1 MCGIVGYMNLNGA
14 MVDANIIDNMC
25 QTLVHRGPDEAG
37 TFVDKNIGIGMR
49 RLSIIDLK
57 TGTQPITNED
67 NTLYIVFN
75 GEIYNYRELKP
86 DLVNKGHIFR
96 TNSDTEVILH
106 LYEEH
111 SEGCLEY
118 LNGMFAFAIWDKRK
132 KKLFCARD
140 RLGIKPFYYF
150 LDKDRLIFGSELKT
164 ILEEKGLDLGLNF
177 EALSQYLAF
186 EFIPFPN
193 TLIKNIKKL
202 PPGHFMYAGDDGVQI
217 RQYWYPENIEEKVR
231 SEADVIEELYSL
243 LKDSVSLR
251 LRSDVPF
258 GAFLSGGIDSSS
270 IVALMSDLLDGDVKT
285 FSIGFDDKTYNEL
298 DSASQVA
305 RLFNTDHK
313 EQVIDP
319 SAIDLIEKLINHMDD
334 PIGDFSIFPTYLVSK
349 LARESVKVVLS
360 GDGGDE
366 LFGGYDTYLAQ
377 KLYGYY
383 AHVPSEIRKYL
394 VVPAVNMLPPTKKKK
409 GIINKTKHF
418 IGGTTMP
425 DKYDHFRWMTFTRPE
440 DNKHI
445 FQDGVLQSINID
457 RVFSF
462 IPKYLNENSSNGIN
476 RSMYVDI
483 KSYLVD
489 NILVKVDRMSMATS
503 LEARVPFLDHRVVE
517 FALSVPHELKIKNL
531 TTKYLLKKMARK
543 SLPDNIINKPKQGF
557 SIPMKN
563 WLKGPVKNLMTDMLS
578 YNHLKEQGIFNPAY
592 VQKLIKE
599 HLDNDANHSHKL
611 WSLILFQL
619 WKQKFT

>member
-319 SAIDLIEKLINHMDD
+319 SAIDLIEKLIK
-334 PIGDFSIFPTYLVSK
+334 IGRASC
-349 LARESVKVVLS
+349 RE
-360 GDGGDE
+360 
-366 LFGGYDTYLAQ
+366 
-377 KLYGYY
+377 
-383 AHVPSEIRKYL
+383 
-394 VVPAVNMLPPTKKKK
+394 
-409 GIINKTKHF
+409 
-418 IGGTTMP
+418 
-425 DKYDHFRWMTFTRPE
+425 
-440 DNKHI
+440 
-445 FQDGVLQSINID
+445 
-457 RVFSF
+457 RV
-462 IPKYLNENSSNGIN
+462 
-476 RSMYVDI
+476 
-483 KSYLVD
+483 
-489 NILVKVDRMSMATS
+489 
-503 LEARVPFLDHRVVE
+503 
-517 FALSVPHELKIKNL
+517 
-531 TTKYLLKKMARK
+531 
-543 SLPDNIINKPKQGF
+543 
-557 SIPMKN
+557 
-563 WLKGPVKNLMTDMLS
+563 
-578 YNHLKEQGIFNPAY
+578 
-592 VQKLIKE
+592 
-599 HLDNDANHSHKL
+599 
-611 WSLILFQL
+611 
-619 WKQKFT
+619 